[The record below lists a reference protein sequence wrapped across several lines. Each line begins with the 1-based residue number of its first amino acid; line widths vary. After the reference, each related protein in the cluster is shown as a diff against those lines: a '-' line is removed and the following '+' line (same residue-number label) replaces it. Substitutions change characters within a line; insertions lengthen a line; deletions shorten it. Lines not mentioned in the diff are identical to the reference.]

1 MLCIADV
8 DGYFKRINT
17 AWEKTLGYSKAEL
30 MAVPYLSYVHPDDQA
45 ATIAE
50 AQKLSAGGDTIWF
63 ENRYRCR
70 DGSYK
75 WLLWQATPV
84 RHLSTIYAAARDIT
98 AHKHSEEELLRR
110 TEELKRSNAELEQF
124 ASVASHDLQEPLR
137 TVSSYLDLLH
147 HRFHDKLGPDAG
159 KFIAIAADG
168 ATRMRTLIQDL
179 LAYSRVGNQAKPLQ
193 PTALANI
200 FAQVLKSL
208 EVAIAGSGGKVTHD
222 PLPTI
227 LGDPTQLTQLL
238 QNLIANGLKFHGKEA
253 PQVHLAALDTGAEWS
268 FAVSDNGIGIDPKFF
283 DQLFTI
289 FRRLH
294 ARSEYPGT
302 GIGLAVCKKVV
313 EHHGGRIWIESE
325 PGKGTT
331 FRFTIPKTPKSLE
344 A

>member
-8 DGYFKRINT
+8 DGYFKRLNA
-17 AWEKTLGYSKAEL
+17 AWEKTLGHSKAEL
-30 MAVPYLSYVHPDDQA
+30 MAVPYLSFVHPEDQE

-50 AQKLSAGGDTIWF
+50 AQKLSAGADTIWF

-84 RHLSTIYAAARDIT
+84 RHLSTIYGAARDIT
-98 AHKHSEEELLRR
+98 AHKRAEEKLLRR

-137 TVSSYLDLLH
+137 MVSSYLDLLH
-147 HRFHDKLGPDAG
+147 HRFHEKLGPDAE
-159 KFIAIAADG
+159 KFIKIAAGG
-168 ATRMRTLIQDL
+168 ATRMRALIQDL
-179 LAYSRVGNQAKPLQ
+179 LAYSRVGNHAKPLQ
-193 PTALANI
+193 PTDLAKTVTDV
-200 FAQVLKSL
+200 QKSL
-208 EVAIAGSGGKVTHD
+208 GIAIAESGGKVTHD

-227 LGDPTQLTQLL
+227 SGDPTQLTQLF
-238 QNLIANGLKFHGKEA
+238 QNLIANALKFHGREA
-253 PQVHLAALDTGAEWS
+253 PRVHVAAQDAGAEWT

-294 ARSEYPGT
+294 ARNEYPGT

-313 EHHGGRIWIESE
+313 ERHGGRIWIESE

-331 FRFTIPKTPKSLE
+331 FRFTIPKAPKSLE
-344 A
+344 G